1 MEQTRGTETSQ
12 YPQEEKEIIDSLSSG
27 DRKGKSLNRR
37 CYGNV
42 GVVGPVIR
50 LSLTNW
56 NVLESSI
63 EEGDNP
69 VQVSLW
75 WQDRHLS
82 RAGHVKSCL
91 NPRGP
96 SRKAKYSQ
104 KTDSVP
110 VLWRKGGKNPEQGSE
125 IEPETVRLQAV
136 GARKCDGVPFA

>member
-1 MEQTRGTETSQ
+1 MERTRGTETSQ

-27 DRKGKSLNRR
+27 DRKGKSLNRH

-42 GVVGPVIR
+42 GVVGP
-50 LSLTNW
+50 LTSYLIEKW
-56 NVLESSI
+56 NVLESSTADGDSPVHAI
-63 EEGDNP
+63 DQIQEG
-69 VQVSLW
+69 
-75 WQDRHLS
+75 HLS

-110 VLWRKGGKNPEQGSE
+110 VL
-125 IEPETVRLQAV
+125 
-136 GARKCDGVPFA
+136 